1 MKFIIFAIGIL
12 IIFLVYNAYKFKR
25 IIRRSSIKKMQV
37 DDYINELIE
46 DFKKEVNNN
55 SEIKSIHNQMRIII
69 FFKSLIYLSFF
80 FIAMLSPIIYCL
92 YIIVL
97 KGEIISIYEVT
108 KMNGIY
114 WISVIISIIAIFF
127 IEMYRIKKYQK
138 NKEKLK
144 DYIYN
149 NFVSRIRFD
158 MKWYSKQSYIGAI
171 KIVSI
176 LDNVIN
182 LDEKYRKAS
191 FNKIQVYEEK
201 YEDITFSEFSNLKR
215 TSFEDYMGGIY
226 KEKYILLISDFKE
239 DIKNR
244 KDSLRVSEG
253 VFCIIKIDKK
263 IVNDIKITSNKK
275 HSFFM
280 DKQYMVTTMPEEFNK
295 KFIILAK
302 DGYKLSEKISKKSI
316 EILEEFYN
324 NSKMNFDISIK
335 DDEIFFRFKTIDTME
350 LNICGD
356 IIDALMLKEYAN
368 IILFITRL
376 AEEINDNWKVV

>member
-1 MKFIIFAIGIL
+1 MK
-12 IIFLVYNAYKFKR
+12 
-25 IIRRSSIKKMQV
+25 
-37 DDYINELIE
+37 
-46 DFKKEVNNN
+46 
-55 SEIKSIHNQMRIII
+55 
-69 FFKSLIYLSFF
+69 
-80 FIAMLSPIIYCL
+80 
-92 YIIVL
+92 
-97 KGEIISIYEVT
+97 
-108 KMNGIY
+108 
-114 WISVIISIIAIFF
+114 
-127 IEMYRIKKYQK
+127 
-138 NKEKLK
+138 
-144 DYIYN
+144 
-149 NFVSRIRFD
+149 
-158 MKWYSKQSYIGAI
+158 
-171 KIVSI
+171 KI
-176 LDNVIN
+176 
-182 LDEKYRKAS
+182 
-191 FNKIQVYEEK
+191 
-201 YEDITFSEFSNLKR
+201 
-215 TSFEDYMGGIY
+215 SFEDYMGGIY

-316 EILEEFYN
+316 EIIEEFYN

-335 DDEIFFRFKTIDTME
+335 NDEIFFRFKTIDTME

>member
-12 IIFLVYNAYKFKR
+12 IFFLAYNTYRFKR

-69 FFKSLIYLSFF
+69 FLKGLIYLSLF
-80 FIAMLSPIIYCL
+80 FIAILSPIIYCL
-92 YIIVL
+92 YVIVL
-97 KGEIISIYEVT
+97 KGEILSIYEVT
-108 KMNGIY
+108 KVQGIY
-114 WISVIISIIAIFF
+114 WISVIISLIAIFF

-158 MKWYSKQSYIGAI
+158 MKWYSKQSYMGAI

-191 FNKIQVYEEK
+191 FNKIQAYEEK
-201 YEDITFSEFSNLKR
+201 YEDITFSEISNLKKI
-215 TSFEDYMGGIY
+215 SFEDYMGGIY

-316 EILEEFYN
+316 EIIEEFYN

-335 DDEIFFRFKTIDTME
+335 NDEIFFRFKTIDTME